1 MSLEPTQTVSG
12 TPPILHQR
20 THKQVY
26 PLRMET
32 IPILES
38 DSKATLQSNEPT
50 QKDEEETE
58 YFENK
63 QSVSNLS
70 PDLKFKRHK
79 NKHIQGFPTL
89 GERLDNLQD
98 IKRPREWRISI
109 LLRQLLTTIIVEMR
123 LQMRLQ
129 MQLRMLMQVQCPLH
143 ICLITITTIR

>member
-1 MSLEPTQTVSG
+1 
-12 TPPILHQR
+12 
-20 THKQVY
+20 
-26 PLRMET
+26 MET

-98 IKRPREWRISI
+98 IKKAKR
-109 LLRQLLTTIIVEMR
+109 VENFNSSAPIADDNHSGDATANATANATAE
-123 LQMRLQ
+123 
-129 MQLRMLMQVQCPLH
+129 C
-143 ICLITITTIR
+143 